1 MFFHSKRTR
10 IIHQSLYSNSMKY
23 RSLILTR
30 ILFVSVFSLFALSAT
45 AQFKKPLNSPRE
57 QYESSN
63 AKWNVGLFGGANLTT
78 WLHFQNTQASD
89 WYLQN
94 YKTFD
99 SISPF
104 TESMGYF
111 GGIGVERMLKSNLS
125 VGLNVVYAQHNVKL
139 GYLDDHFPYA
149 WDHVGD
155 SILFGQ
161 IKKEF
166 LADYRTIEA
175 YVPLTYYIN
184 LASTKNIKPYVYFAP
199 RFSYVLPIS
208 QNKMTY
214 SATYY
219 DAFGLTPITDTLITP
234 STPAPISDTLFPTFS
249 TTSPFNGSTYRK
261 LNVGGTIGVGSLFR
275 FNISNYYI
283 LIKLDV
289 SANMNALMTFKQ
301 GQIINNDFNH
311 LRYSASAY
319 ATLTFML
326 PIKKPLQDAC
336 IRWGKYN

>member
-1 MFFHSKRTR
+1 
-10 IIHQSLYSNSMKY
+10 MKY
-23 RSLILTR
+23 HSFKYAKILLVLIISLQALT
-30 ILFVSVFSLFALSAT
+30 VS
-45 AQFKKPLNSPRE
+45 AQQFRKPLSSPRD

-78 WLHFQNTQASD
+78 WLHFQSKQSSS
-89 WYLQN
+89 WFLQN

-99 SISPF
+99 SISPI
-104 TESMGYF
+104 TESLGYF
-111 GGIGVERMLKSNLS
+111 GGIGVERMLKNNLS
-125 VGLNVVYAQHNVKL
+125 VGLNVLYAQHNVKL
-139 GYLDDHFPYA
+139 GYVDNHFPYA
-149 WDHVGD
+149 WDFVGD

-175 YVPLTYYIN
+175 YVPFTYYIG

-219 DAFGLTPITDTLITP
+219 DAFGLTPITDTLIIP
-234 STPAPISDTLFPTFS
+234 SSPVVPTDTLFPTS
-249 TTSPFNGSTYRK
+249 NNQVPFNVSTYRK

-283 LIKLDV
+283 LVKFDV
-289 SANMNALMTFKQ
+289 SANMNAISTFKK

-311 LRYSASAY
+311 LRYSADAH
-319 ATLTFML
+319 ATLTLLL
-326 PIKKPLQDAC
+326 PIKKQLQDAC
-336 IRWGKYN
+336 IKWGKYN

>member
-1 MFFHSKRTR
+1 MRHST
-10 IIHQSLYSNSMKY
+10 
-23 RSLILTR
+23 T
-30 ILFVSVFSLFALSAT
+30 ILFRKAVFVFTLTMFTLTAT
-45 AQFKKPLNSPRE
+45 AQFKKPLTSPRDRVGP
-57 QYESSN
+57 SD
-63 AKWNVGLFGGANLTT
+63 AKWNVGLVGGANLTT
-78 WLHFQNTQASD
+78 WLHFSSPEASNWFLHD
-89 WYLQN
+89 
-94 YKTFD
+94 YKAFTFD
-99 SISPF
+99 SISPI

-111 GGIGVERMLKSNLS
+111 GGVGVERMLKSNLS

-161 IKKEF
+161 IVKNFTAK
-166 LADYRTIEA
+166 YSTIEA
-175 YVPLTYYIN
+175 YVPLTYYIS

-199 RFSYVLPIS
+199 RFTYTPSIA
-208 QNKMTY
+208 QNQMTY

-219 DAFGLTPITDTLITP
+219 DAFGLTPITDTLINP
-234 STPAPISDTLFPTFS
+234 SIPVVPTDTLFPTS
-249 TTSPFNGSTYRK
+249 NNQVPFNVSTYRK

-275 FNISNYYI
+275 FNISNYY
-283 LIKLDV
+283 LLVKFDL
-289 SANMNALMTFKQ
+289 SANMNAITTFKK

>member
-1 MFFHSKRTR
+1 
-10 IIHQSLYSNSMKY
+10 MKY

-30 ILFVSVFSLFALSAT
+30 FLFVSVFSLFALSAT

-63 AKWNVGLFGGANLTT
+63 AKWNVGLIGGANLTT

-104 TESMGYF
+104 TQSMGYF

-125 VGLNVVYAQHNVKL
+125 VGLNVIYAQHNVKL
-139 GYLDDHFPYA
+139 GFVDPHFPYA
-149 WDHVGD
+149 WDAFGD
-155 SILFGQ
+155 SVLYGK

-175 YVPLTYYIN
+175 YVPITYYFGM
-184 LASTKNIKPYVYFAP
+184 ASTNNIKPYVYFAP
-199 RFSYVLPIS
+199 RFSFILPITKS
-208 QNKMTY
+208 QMEYTA
-214 SATYY
+214 SYY
-219 DAFGLTPITDTLITP
+219 DAFGLTPITDTLINP
-234 STPAPISDTLFPTFS
+234 SIPVVPTDTLFPTS
-249 TTSPFNGSTYRK
+249 NNQVPFNVSTYRK
-261 LNVGGTIGVGSLFR
+261 LNFGGTIGIGSLFR

-283 LIKLDV
+283 LIKFDV

-311 LRYSASAY
+311 LRYSADAH

>member
-1 MFFHSKRTR
+1 MTRPHSLLSTLSTMN
-10 IIHQSLYSNSMKY
+10 H
-23 RSLILTR
+23 RSICCFKLLLTVLF
-30 ILFVSVFSLFALSAT
+30 ILFTLTGT

-63 AKWNVGLFGGANLTT
+63 AKWNVGIIGGPNFTT
-78 WLHFQNTQASD
+78 WLHIQSDQAANWFIQD
-89 WYLQN
+89 
-94 YKTFD
+94 YKIFD
-99 SISPF
+99 SITRPY
-104 TESMGYF
+104 TESIGYF
-111 GGIGVERMLKSNLS
+111 GGIAVERMLKSNLS

-149 WDHVGD
+149 WDPVGD
-155 SILFGQ
+155 SILYGQ
-161 IKKEF
+161 IIKEF
-166 LADYRTIEA
+166 KANYHTIEA
-175 YVPLTYYIN
+175 YVPLTYYIG

-199 RFSYVLPIS
+199 RFSYVMPIS

-214 SATYY
+214 SASYLDTKG
-219 DAFGLTPITDTLITP
+219 APIINPITHDTMVMNNQV
-234 STPAPISDTLFPTFS
+234 
-249 TTSPFNGSTYRK
+249 PFNVSTFRK
-261 LNVGGTIGVGSLFR
+261 LNVGGTIGIGSLFR

-283 LIKLDV
+283 LIKFDV

-311 LRYSASAY
+311 LRYSADAH

>member
-1 MFFHSKRTR
+1 MKQHP
-10 IIHQSLYSNSMKY
+10 IIHIKFICATLFV
-23 RSLILTR
+23 ILT
-30 ILFVSVFSLFALSAT
+30 LSAT
-45 AQFKKPLNSPRE
+45 AQFKKPISSPRDRVGP
-57 QYESSN
+57 SD
-63 AKWNVGLFGGANLTT
+63 AKWNVGLVGGPNLTT
-78 WLHFQNTQASD
+78 WLHFSSPEASN
-89 WYLQN
+89 WFLQN

-104 TESMGYF
+104 KESLGYF
-111 GGIGVERMLKSNLS
+111 GGIGVERMLKSNFS

-149 WDHVGD
+149 WDTVGGN
-155 SILFGQ
+155 ILFGQ
-161 IKKEF
+161 IVKSF
-166 LADYRTIEA
+166 TANYRTLEA
-175 YVPLTYYIN
+175 YVPLTYYIG

-199 RFSYVLPIS
+199 RISYVLPIS

-214 SATYY
+214 SASYLDTKGAPII
-219 DAFGLTPITDTLITP
+219 DPITHDTMVMNNQV
-234 STPAPISDTLFPTFS
+234 
-249 TTSPFNGSTYRK
+249 PFNVSTYRK
-261 LNVGGTIGVGSLFR
+261 LNVGGTIGIGSLFR

-283 LIKLDV
+283 LIKFDV

-311 LRYSASAY
+311 LRYSADAH

>member
-1 MFFHSKRTR
+1 MKHFSFIFIRT
-10 IIHQSLYSNSMKY
+10 IFISS
-23 RSLILTR
+23 
-30 ILFVSVFSLFALSAT
+30 FALLALNAT
-45 AQFKKPLNSPRE
+45 AQFKKPISSPRDRVGP
-57 QYESSN
+57 SD
-63 AKWNVGLFGGANLTT
+63 AKWNVGFVGGPNLTT
-78 WLHFQNTQASD
+78 WLHFSSPEASNWFLHD
-89 WYLQN
+89 

-125 VGLNVVYAQHNVKL
+125 VGLNVVYAKHNVKL
-139 GYLDDHFPYA
+139 GYLDDHFPYF
-149 WDHVGD
+149 WDPVGD

-175 YVPLTYYIN
+175 YVPFTYYIG

-199 RFSYVLPIS
+199 RISYVLPIK

-219 DAFGLTPITDTLITP
+219 DAFGLTPITDTLIIP
-234 STPAPISDTLFPTFS
+234 SSPVVPTDTLFL
-249 TTSPFNGSTYRK
+249 TSNDQVPFNASTYRK

-275 FNISNYYI
+275 FDISNYYI
-283 LIKLDV
+283 LVKFDI
-289 SANMNALMTFKQ
+289 SANMYAISTFKK
-301 GQIINNDFNH
+301 GQIINEEFNH
-311 LRYSASAY
+311 MRYSASAY